1 MMLKLQKKTK
11 FFFKFLFSA
20 FVLTIIM
27 GSCYREPKFPEA
39 ALDKEKM
46 TAILADVHLAEAK
59 LASMGNSSQ
68 GQRDSVAEL
77 YYASIFKIHKV
88 KPEDFDTSMDAYMQ
102 NPKVLSQIYEKVLE
116 KLQKEQ
122 STNLKMK

>member
-1 MMLKLQKKTK
+1 
-11 FFFKFLFSA
+11 
-20 FVLTIIM
+20 M

-68 GQRDSVAEL
+68 GQRDSVAAL

-88 KPEDFDTSMDAYMQ
+88 KPEDFDNSMDAYMQ